1 MILYFKSL
9 KLENKKKLGNQ
20 MIFLQTSLQTILM
33 NHYFNT
39 NFTLWNDLSKSTS
52 RKKLSCYLKSG

>member
-39 NFTLWNDLSKSTS
+39 NFTL
-52 RKKLSCYLKSG
+52 